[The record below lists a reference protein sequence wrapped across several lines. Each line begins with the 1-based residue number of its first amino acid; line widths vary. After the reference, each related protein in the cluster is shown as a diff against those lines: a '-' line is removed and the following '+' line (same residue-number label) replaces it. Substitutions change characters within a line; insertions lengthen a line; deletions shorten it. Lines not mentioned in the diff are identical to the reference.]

1 MNHLAPAGEDA
12 WKLARHAHVIVY
24 ERRTAGEDADR
35 ELLTIYDCAAA
46 QKPPSAQIIGHLV
59 RVDARHE
66 REVTPTGYVVRLR
79 EESRLERQP
88 DADGPDGYV
97 IRAQ

>member
-1 MNHLAPAGEDA
+1 MNHLVPVDEDV
-12 WKLARHAHVIVY
+12 WRLARHAHVIVY
-24 ERRTAGEDADR
+24 ERRAAERDEHA

-46 QKPPSAQIIGHLV
+46 QKPPSAQVIGQLV

-88 DADGPDGYV
+88 SDTGPDGYV
-97 IRAQ
+97 IRAR